1 MVDASSDCV
10 LDEAIDNKEIF
21 SGLQEE
27 ELKELSI
34 SLKIGH
40 RVLLRQAFQRVFYL
54 FILCVFSLIV
64 RNHGYAVGTLLHIVC
79 IWFG

>member
-1 MVDASSDCV
+1 MVDASSDCI

-34 SLKIGH
+34 SLKLGH
-40 RVLLRQAFQRVFYL
+40 RVLLRQAFQRVLYI
-54 FILCVFSLIV
+54 FILCVFSLIAM
-64 RNHGYAVGTLLHIVC
+64 NHGYAVGTLLHIVC